1 MSDPGERTPEA
12 DSSAPR
18 DEALMARVG
27 AGDEAAF
34 AELMHRWERPVKAV
48 IGRMVLNT
56 AEADDLAQETF
67 VRLWQQRD
75 RFRAGAAFRPWILT
89 LALNLARNRLRWW
102 RRRPVVSLDAW
113 TEVAGD
119 SAADPSADAAGAL
132 EASERAAFVRDAVAA
147 LPRDLREAL
156 VLFEYEGVAQAEIAI
171 IVGASPK
178 AVETRIHR
186 ARERL
191 RGVLGVASR

>member
-1 MSDPGERTPEA
+1 
-12 DSSAPR
+12 
-18 DEALMARVG
+18 MARVG

-119 SAADPSADAAGAL
+119 PAADPSADAAGAA
-132 EASERAAFVRDAVAA
+132 EASERAASVRDAVAA
-147 LPRDLREAL
+147 LPSDLREAL
-156 VLFEYEGVAQAEIAI
+156 VLFEYEGLAQAEIAS

-191 RGVLGVASR
+191 RGILGAASR

>member
-1 MSDPGERTPEA
+1 
-12 DSSAPR
+12 
-18 DEALMARVG
+18 MARVVG
-27 AGDEAAF
+27 GDESAL
-34 AELMHRWERPVKAV
+34 AELMRRWERPVKVV
-48 IGRMVLNT
+48 IGRLVLN
-56 AEADDLAQETF
+56 ASEADELAQETF
-67 VRLWQQRD
+67 VRLWQGRA

-102 RRRPVVSLDAW
+102 RRRPVVSLEAW
-113 TEVAGD
+113 TEAGGA
-119 SAADPSADAAGAL
+119 AADPAADAAGAAL
-132 EASERAAFVRDAVAA
+132 TSERAAAVREAVAA

-156 VLFEYEGVAQAEIAI
+156 VLFQYEGLAQAEIAE

-191 RGVLGVASR
+191 RVVLRGAQGKALTG